1 MDKTRKRLSFIPK
14 HHEEEEDEQTQYQQE
29 AIKPRIRKAE
39 EPIEEPEEEGQEQ
52 GRINP
57 HQLYREM
64 IEHPVPKGILKE
76 TLSSGRTLDFSCLEK
91 YQIFAQSP
99 KQMRT
104 YLRNQKSVLQEEIRG
119 FTKRHKVK
127 FGWGFILIM
136 LGAGALIIVALLI
149 LSNPDAITDFFNGIM
164 P

>member
-1 MDKTRKRLSFIPK
+1 MDRKRISFKPR
-14 HHEEEEDEQTQYQQE
+14 HQQDEEQSPQYQQP
-29 AIKPRIRKAE
+29 IKPRIRMAE
-39 EPIEEPEEEGQEQ
+39 EPIEETKDEGQEQ

-57 HQLYREM
+57 HQLYKEM
-64 IEHPVPKGILKE
+64 IEKPVPKGILEEK
-76 TLSSGRTLDFSCLEK
+76 LSSGRTLDFSCLEK

-127 FGWGFILIM
+127 FGWGIILIIG
-136 LGAGALIIVALLI
+136 GAVGLIMIGLLI
-149 LSNPDAITDFFNGIM
+149 LSNPDAITEFFKGIM